1 MKNRIFFFLV
11 FVTGNVNSQTS
22 HNLVFNDI
30 ILIGQNDAI
39 TNGKDYLIDLPIFAS
54 RKVITIYN
62 NTELIPAKLF
72 FEKESFL
79 ENQNKIILITPDI
92 KYYKAI
98 SDEQKKTGYE
108 LHPVRQRKIY
118 YINRSAKTIDSITI
132 IEDYVE
138 KTLKYNMKKMDNEKS
153 LLFKQCLNL
162 KSKDLNSA
170 NDIASIIKSFEKENY
185 IKLQGIQNKEASCV
199 TLSTDNLANEQ
210 KFVLLNFLTYLS
222 KLKNVNKKVGKIF
235 LPK

>member
-11 FVTGNVNSQTS
+11 LVTGNVNSQTS

-79 ENQNKIILITPDI
+79 ENQNKIKCMSVTPHNFVYLFDI
-92 KYYKAI
+92 
-98 SDEQKKTGYE
+98 
-108 LHPVRQRKIY
+108 
-118 YINRSAKTIDSITI
+118 
-132 IEDYVE
+132 
-138 KTLKYNMKKMDNEKS
+138 
-153 LLFKQCLNL
+153 
-162 KSKDLNSA
+162 
-170 NDIASIIKSFEKENY
+170 
-185 IKLQGIQNKEASCV
+185 
-199 TLSTDNLANEQ
+199 
-210 KFVLLNFLTYLS
+210 
-222 KLKNVNKKVGKIF
+222 
-235 LPK
+235 